1 MKFYASVRLDI
12 RRISAIKDGEEV
24 VGSRVKVKVVKNKV
38 APPFRE
44 AEFDIVYGE
53 GISRLGS
60 LIDLGVAHKVVE
72 KSGAWYAYGTERI
85 GQGRENAKRFLQENA
100 AMADE
105 IETKLRV
112 ALGLTAPLE
121 AEA

>member
-1 MKFYASVRLDI
+1 
-12 RRISAIKDGEEV
+12 
-24 VGSRVKVKVVKNKV
+24 VVKNKV

-44 AEFDIVYGE
+44 AEFDIMYGE

-100 AMADE
+100 AMAEE

-112 ALGLTAPLE
+112 ALGLTAPVE